1 MAQRRII
8 RLFALRVKSYFLFVP
23 SILKKKIILGT
34 SKWDETCWLQYPEG
48 RKFMTFTTES

>member
-8 RLFALRVKSYFLFVP
+8 RLFELRVKSYLLFFP
-23 SILKKKIILGT
+23 SILKKIILGT